1 MIILLLTIFFL
12 FNIKQLEKKHRQELN
27 LKQQKINEFYKSMI
41 DEHIRS
47 QK

>member
-12 FNIKQLEKKHRQELN
+12 INIKLLEKKHRQELDV
-27 LKQQKINEFYKSMI
+27 KQQKINEFYKSMI

-47 QK
+47 KK